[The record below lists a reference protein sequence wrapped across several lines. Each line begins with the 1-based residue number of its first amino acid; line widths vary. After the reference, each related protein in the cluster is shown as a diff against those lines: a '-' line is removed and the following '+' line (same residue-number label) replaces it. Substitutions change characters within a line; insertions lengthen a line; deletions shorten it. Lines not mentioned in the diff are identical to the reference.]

1 MFRFLFNYL
10 TRYWSFGIWSE

>member
-1 MFRFLFNYL
+1 MLRFLFNYL